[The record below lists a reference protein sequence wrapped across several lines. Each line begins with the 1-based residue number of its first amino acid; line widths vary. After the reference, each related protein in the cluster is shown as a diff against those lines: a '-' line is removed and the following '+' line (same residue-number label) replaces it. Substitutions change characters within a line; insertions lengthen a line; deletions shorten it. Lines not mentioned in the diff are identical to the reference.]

1 MDKKKLLRDLIL
13 FGACLFVSLALWA
26 TVTLLKKDGAYCIVT
41 VNGKEIGRFSLTEYR
56 EEIIETENGTNI
68 LIINEGFADITE
80 ATCPD
85 GLCVRQRRTSR
96 TGESLVCLPN
106 KVTVTVVGAEE
117 GVDIAG

>member
-1 MDKKKLLRDLIL
+1 MDKKKLWRDLVL
-13 FGACLFVSLALWA
+13 LGVCLFVSLTIWI
-26 TVTLLKKDGAYCIVT
+26 TVTLLKKDGAYCVVT
-41 VNGKEIGRFSLTEYR
+41 VAGEEIGRFLLSEDR

-68 LIINEGFADITE
+68 LIIKEGFADITD

-85 GLCVRQRRTSR
+85 GLCVRQRRISK